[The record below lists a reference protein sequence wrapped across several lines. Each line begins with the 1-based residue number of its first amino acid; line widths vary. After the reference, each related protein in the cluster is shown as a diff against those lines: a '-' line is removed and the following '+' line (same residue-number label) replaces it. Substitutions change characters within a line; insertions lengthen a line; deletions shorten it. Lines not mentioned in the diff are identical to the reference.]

1 MGHPTSRHAGVTL
14 LEIMIVVAVI
24 GLLSSIALPS
34 YDEYIRRTHRGHAR
48 AALVQAAQWM
58 ERTATARGTYPNTNQ
73 IPANVLLVEG
83 GRYNIVAN
91 SNGATY
97 TLTATPTNAAQADDP
112 CAAYRIDEVGRRSQE
127 AAGTMT
133 PTLPADTCWD
143 R

>member
-1 MGHPTSRHAGVTL
+1 MDHRASRIAGVTL
-14 LEIMIVVAVI
+14 LELMIVVALI

-58 ERTATARGTYPNTNQ
+58 ERAATARGTYPITNQ
-73 IPANVLLVEG
+73 IPANVLVVDG
-83 GRYNIVAN
+83 GRYHIVAN

-97 TLTATPTNAAQADDP
+97 TLTATPTAAAQAGDP
-112 CAAYRIDEVGRRSQE
+112 CAAYRIDEAGRRSQE
-127 AAGTMT
+127 AVGTM
-133 PTLPADTCWD
+133 PPALPAETCWD